1 MSTPRQYSL
10 NLPGIERETLE
21 VDVLL
26 VGAGAAN
33 LACAIQLSR
42 LLAARGIEGKSILVL
57 EKAGDVG
64 DHTLSGAVMNPRGMS
79 ELFPDWRERG
89 CPVESDV
96 KWDAVEVLYSAHKSK
111 RLTGMLVPPQFQN
124 HGNVIV
130 SMNKVVRWMKEQAE
144 AAGVQVYPGFAAAE
158 ILFEGAG
165 AGERVAGVVTRD
177 SGIGK
182 HGEKKDNFQPGMN
195 VRARA
200 TVFGEG
206 SRGSLAKHLVQRH
219 ALDAGKNPQMYGTG
233 VKEIWEI
240 PAARGAQW
248 LGGVLHTGGYP
259 LGTVGYGGSF
269 VYGLPEN
276 KLALGFVVGLD
287 HPDAKLDP
295 HALFV
300 RWKQHPAMQAI
311 LAGGKVLSYG
321 AKTVPEGGYWSM
333 PRLYGESYV
342 LVGDSAGFLNASTLK
357 GVHLAIKS
365 GMLAAEALADALAA
379 GDTSAARLQRY
390 SDLFSAS
397 WAKEELYGVRN
408 FRQAFES
415 GLVPG
420 MLDAGVQLLTGGHG
434 LEGAPAR
441 TAPTTR
447 RCSACSSRRA
457 ASRAT
462 TTRAAWTSSP
472 TSTTPA
478 PCTRRTSRR
487 TCWSRTRPS
496 ASSAARASSA
506 IPASTSVPRPSTSGR
521 PRASPRDPTVNFSN
535 CVHCK
540 TCDIADPYENIE
552 WVVPEGGGGPK
563 YANM

>member
-1 MSTPRQYSL
+1 MTTPRQYSL
-10 NLPGIERETLE
+10 NLPGVERETLE

-33 LACAIQLSR
+33 LACAIHLAR
-42 LLAARGIEGKSILVL
+42 LLAERGIEGKSILVL
-57 EKAGDVG
+57 EKAGDIG
-64 DHTLSGAVMNPRGMS
+64 DHTLSGAVMNPRGME

-96 KWDAVEVLYSAHKSK
+96 KWDGVEILYSPAKSK
-111 RLTGMLVPPQFQN
+111 RLTGPLVPPQFQN

-130 SMNKVVRWMKEQAE
+130 SMNKVVRWMKDQAE

-158 ILFEGAG
+158 ILFEGEG
-165 AGERVAGVVTRD
+165 AAERVAGVVTRD

-182 HGEKKDNFQPGMN
+182 QGQKKENFQPGMN
-195 VRARA
+195 VRATA

-206 SRGSLAKHLVQRH
+206 TRGHLVKHLVKRH
-219 ALDAGKNPQMYGTG
+219 ALDANSNPQMYGTG

-240 PAARGAQW
+240 PAARGAEWQ
-248 LGGVLHTGGYP
+248 GGVLHTAGYP

-269 VYGLPEN
+269 VYGLPGN
-276 KLALGFVVGLD
+276 RLALGFVIGLD

-300 RWKQHPAMQAI
+300 RWKQHPSIQAI
-311 LAGGKVLSYG
+311 LAGGKVLGYG

-342 LVGDSAGFLNASTLK
+342 LVGDSAGFLNAATLK

-365 GMLAAEALADALAA
+365 GMLAAEALADALAF
-379 GDTSAARLQRY
+379 GDTSAARLARY
-390 SDLFSAS
+390 QDLFSAS
-397 WAKEELYGVRN
+397 WAKDELYGVRN
-408 FRQAFES
+408 FRQSFES

-420 MLDAGVQLLTGGHG
+420 MLDAGLQMVSGGRGLHARRHNRADHQSMQPLQLSKLEKPGFDDTGSMDKLTDVYHSGTVHD
-434 LEGAPAR
+434 EDQPAHLLVKD
-441 TAPTTR
+441 
-447 RCSACSSRRA
+447 
-457 ASRAT
+457 
-462 TTRAAWTSSP
+462 TSICVER
-472 TSTTPA
+472 
-478 PCTRRTSRR
+478 CTREFGNP
-487 TCWSRTRPS
+487 CQHFCP
-496 ASSAARASSA
+496 AAVYEW
-506 IPASTSVPRPSTSGR
+506 PGEGKPKG
-521 PRASPRDPTVNFSN
+521 PTVNFAN

-563 YANM
+563 YADM

>member
-33 LACAIQLSR
+33 LACAIHLQR
-42 LLAARGIEGKSILVL
+42 LLAARGISDKSILVL

-64 DHTLSGAVMNPRGMS
+64 DHTLSGAVMNPRGME
-79 ELFPDWRERG
+79 ELFPDWRERD
-89 CPVESDV
+89 CPIESDV
-96 KWDAVEVLYSAHKSK
+96 KWDAVEILYSPTKSK
-111 RLTGMLVPPQFQN
+111 RLTGALVPPQFQN

-130 SMNKVVRWMKEQAE
+130 SMNKVVRWMKDQAE

-158 ILFEGAG
+158 ILFETDGER
-165 AGERVAGVVTRD
+165 ERVAGVVTRD

-195 VRARA
+195 VRAKA

-206 SRGSLAKHLVQRH
+206 TRGSLVKHLVKRH

-240 PAARGAQW
+240 PAARGKEW

-259 LGTVGYGGSF
+259 LGAVGYGGSF
-269 VYGLPEN
+269 IYGLPEN

-300 RWKQHPAMQAI
+300 RWKQHPAMQAL
-311 LAGGKVLSYG
+311 LAGGRVLAYG

-333 PRLYGESYV
+333 PRLYGDSYA

-365 GMLAAEALADALAA
+365 GMLAAEALAEALAFD
-379 GDTSAARLQRY
+379 DTSAARLSRY
-390 SDLFSAS
+390 QDLFSAS
-397 WAKEELYGVRN
+397 WAKDELYGVRN
-408 FRQAFES
+408 FRQAFEG
-415 GLVPG
+415 GLLPG
-420 MLDAGVQLLTGGHG
+420 MIDAGVQQLTGGHG
-434 LEGAPAR
+434 LKAHRTNHADHETMQPLHFSKSSKPSYDDSGCMDKLTDVYHSGTTHEEDQPAHLLVKDTTICVERCTNEFGNPCQHFCPAAVYEWPAEGKPK
-441 TAPTTR
+441 APT
-447 RCSACSSRRA
+447 
-457 ASRAT
+457 
-462 TTRAAWTSSP
+462 
-472 TSTTPA
+472 
-478 PCTRRTSRR
+478 
-487 TCWSRTRPS
+487 
-496 ASSAARASSA
+496 
-506 IPASTSVPRPSTSGR
+506 I
-521 PRASPRDPTVNFSN
+521 NFSN

>member
-1 MSTPRQYSL
+1 MSQPRQYSL

-33 LACAIQLSR
+33 LACAIHLQR
-42 LLAARGIEGKSILVL
+42 LLAAQGMADKSILVL
-57 EKAGDVG
+57 EKAADIG
-64 DHTLSGAVMNPRGMS
+64 DHTLSGAVMNPRGMQ

-96 KWDAVEVLYSAHKSK
+96 KWDAVEILYTPQKSK
-111 RLTGMLVPPQFQN
+111 RLTGPLVPPQFQN

-130 SMNKVVRWMKEQAE
+130 SMNKVVGWMKEQAE
-144 AAGVQVYPGFAAAE
+144 AVGVQVYPGFAAAE
-158 ILFEGAG
+158 ILFEDARGD
-165 AGERVAGVVTRD
+165 ERVAGVVTRD

-195 VRARA
+195 VRART

-206 SRGSLAKHLVQRH
+206 TRGSLAKHLVKRH

-240 PAARGAQW
+240 PAARGAEW

-259 LGTVGYGGSF
+259 LGLVGYGGSF
-269 VYGLPEN
+269 IYGLPEN
-276 KLALGFVVGLD
+276 RLALGFVIGLD

-300 RWKQHPAMQAI
+300 RWKQHPAMQKI
-311 LAGGKVLSYG
+311 LEGGKVLSYG
-321 AKTVPEGGYWSM
+321 AKTVPEGGYWCM
-333 PRLYGESYV
+333 PRLYGHSYV

-365 GMLAAEALADALAA
+365 GMLAAEAIAEALLFD
-379 GDTSAARLQRY
+379 DTSAARLARY
-390 SDLFSAS
+390 QDLFSAS
-397 WAKEELYGVRN
+397 WARDELYGVRN
-408 FRQAFES
+408 FRQSFES
-415 GLVPG
+415 GLLAG
-420 MLDAGVQLLTGGHG
+420 MLDAPIQRVTGGHG
-434 LEGAPAR
+434 LVAHRHNKADHATMQPALFSKSAKPAYDDAGSMDKLTDVYHSGTVHEEDQPAHLLVKDSAICVERCTAEFGNPCQHFCPAAVYEWPAEGQPK
-441 TAPTTR
+441 APT
-447 RCSACSSRRA
+447 
-457 ASRAT
+457 
-462 TTRAAWTSSP
+462 
-472 TSTTPA
+472 
-478 PCTRRTSRR
+478 
-487 TCWSRTRPS
+487 
-496 ASSAARASSA
+496 
-506 IPASTSVPRPSTSGR
+506 I
-521 PRASPRDPTVNFSN
+521 NFSN

-563 YANM
+563 YTNM